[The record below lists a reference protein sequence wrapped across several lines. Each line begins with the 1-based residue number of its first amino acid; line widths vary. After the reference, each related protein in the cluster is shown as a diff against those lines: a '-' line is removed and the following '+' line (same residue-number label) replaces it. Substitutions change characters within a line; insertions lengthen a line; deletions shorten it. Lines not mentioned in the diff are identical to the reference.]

1 VNKATPVSLGYS
13 ISVFNKNSTL
23 KQIPFPFPF
32 RLCPPWVRQVI
43 SLRFEVTIFFPTKHQ
58 TRFFLSRVRGMMD
71 DVVDKTVARR
81 MYKNFMKFMNLN
93 YPWILKQRF
102 QTFGTVTVISVADN
116 EQGDV
121 ERDYE

>member
-1 VNKATPVSLGYS
+1 
-13 ISVFNKNSTL
+13 
-23 KQIPFPFPF
+23 
-32 RLCPPWVRQVI
+32 
-43 SLRFEVTIFFPTKHQ
+43 
-58 TRFFLSRVRGMMD
+58 MMD